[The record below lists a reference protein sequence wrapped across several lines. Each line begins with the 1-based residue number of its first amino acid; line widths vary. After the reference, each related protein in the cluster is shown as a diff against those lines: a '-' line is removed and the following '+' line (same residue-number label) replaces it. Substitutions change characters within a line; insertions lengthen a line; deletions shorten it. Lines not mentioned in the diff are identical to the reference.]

1 MTMKID
7 LRKLPPLNAL
17 KGFEATTRR
26 HSVREA
32 ADELCVTHPAVSH
45 QIQLLESDLGVQLF
59 SREGRTIAPT
69 AEGRQF
75 YGYVRRALDTLIEG
89 AETLRRSRVEQPL
102 RVQTYVTA
110 SIRWLASRIP
120 AFQAAHPDIRLQL
133 STCAVEWDFDETLG
147 DVGLVY
153 REAPPGPEFEWV
165 PLFDYALYPVCSP
178 SLRQQMPQHPTPT
191 DLIGLPL
198 VVVYTETRNWDIW
211 FQGAGIDYLPDSRIV
226 VDTEAMALQMALDGT
241 AVALVNGPF
250 ASDDLK
256 SGRLVQPIDHVVSCP
271 GAWGL
276 ICRRDA
282 LENSKVQAFMQWF
295 GQAGPT

>member
-1 MTMKID
+1 
-7 LRKLPPLNAL
+7 
-17 KGFEATTRR
+17 
-26 HSVREA
+26 
-32 ADELCVTHPAVSH
+32 
-45 QIQLLESDLGVQLF
+45 
-59 SREGRTIAPT
+59 
-69 AEGRQF
+69 
-75 YGYVRRALDTLIEG
+75 
-89 AETLRRSRVEQPL
+89 
-102 RVQTYVTA
+102 VQTYVTA

-120 AFQAAHPDIRLQL
+120 AFQENHPEIRLQL

-165 PLFDYALYPVCSP
+165 PLFDYALYPVCNP
-178 SLRQQMPQHPTPT
+178 AMRKRLPERPQPK

-198 VVVYTETRNWDIW
+198 VVVYTETRNWDNW
-211 FQGAGIDYLPDSRIV
+211 FQAANIDHTPDGRIV

-256 SGRLVQPIDHVVSCP
+256 AGRLVMPMDHVVRCP

-282 LENSKVQAFMQWF
+282 LENPKVQAFMHWF
-295 GQAGPT
+295 GRAGAT

>member
-1 MTMKID
+1 M
-7 LRKLPPLNAL
+7 
-17 KGFEATTRR
+17 
-26 HSVREA
+26 S
-32 ADELCVTHPAVSH
+32 
-45 QIQLLESDLGVQLF
+45 SDL
-59 SREGRTIAPT
+59 
-69 AEGRQF
+69 
-75 YGYVRRALDTLIEG
+75 
-89 AETLRRSRVEQPL
+89 
-102 RVQTYVTA
+102 
-110 SIRWLASRIP
+110 
-120 AFQAAHPDIRLQL
+120 
-133 STCAVEWDFDETLG
+133 FDETLG

-178 SLRQQMPQHPTPT
+178 SLRQQMPQHPTPS

-211 FQGAGIDYLPDSRIV
+211 FQGAGIDHVPDSRIV

-256 SGRLVQPIDHVVSCP
+256 SGRLVLPIDHVVSCP

-276 ICRRDA
+276 ICRRDEIGRA
-282 LENSKVQAFMQWF
+282 HV
-295 GQAGPT
+295 

>member
-1 MTMKID
+1 MTTKID

-32 ADELCVTHPAVSH
+32 ADELCVTHPDVSH
-45 QIQLLESDLGVQLF
+45 QIQLLENDLGVQLF

-69 AEGRQF
+69 AEGRLF

-120 AFQAAHPDIRLQL
+120 AFQEQHPDIRLQL
-133 STCAVEWDFDETLG
+133 STCAIEWDFDETLG

-165 PLFDYALYPVCSP
+165 PLFDYALYPVCNAAM
-178 SLRQQMPQHPTPT
+178 RKRMPERPQPK

-198 VVVYTETRNWDIW
+198 VVVYTETRNWDNW
-211 FQGAGIDYLPDSRIV
+211 FQAANIDYVPDGRIV

-256 SGRLVQPIDHVVSCP
+256 AGRLVMPVDHVVRCP

-282 LENSKVQAFMQWF
+282 LENPKVQAFMQWF
-295 GQAGPT
+295 GRLPSA

>member
-1 MTMKID
+1 VPTKID

-26 HSVREA
+26 QSVREA

-45 QIQLLESDLGVQLF
+45 QIQLLESDLGVPLY
-59 SREGRTIAPT
+59 SREGRAIVPT
-69 AEGRQF
+69 PEGLLF
-75 YGYVRRALDTLIEG
+75 YGYVRKALDTLIEG
-89 AETLRRSRVEQPL
+89 AEALRRSRLEKPL

-120 AFQAAHPDIRLQL
+120 AFQESHPDVRLQL
-133 STCAVEWDFDETLG
+133 STCALEWDFDESLG

-153 REAPPGPEFEWV
+153 LETPPGPEFEWV

-178 SLRQQMPQHPTPT
+178 AMRQRLPERAQPK
-191 DLIGLPL
+191 DLVGLPL

-211 FQGAGIDYLPDSRIV
+211 FQAAQVDYTPGSRVV
-226 VDTEAMALQMALDGT
+226 VDTLAIALQMALDG
-241 AVALVNGPF
+241 AGVALANGPF
-250 ASDDLK
+250 ADDDLR
-256 SGRLVQPIDHVVSCP
+256 SGRLVVPTDHVVRCP
-271 GAWGL
+271 GGWGL

-282 LENSKVQAFMQWF
+282 LENPKVQAFMTWF
-295 GQAGPT
+295 GRAAG